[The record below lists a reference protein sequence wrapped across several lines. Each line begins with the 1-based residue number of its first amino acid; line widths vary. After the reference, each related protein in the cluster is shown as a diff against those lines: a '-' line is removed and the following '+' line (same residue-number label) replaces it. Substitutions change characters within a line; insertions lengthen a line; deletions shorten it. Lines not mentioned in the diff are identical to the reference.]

1 MTADKTKVVQR
12 GIKGSKLTHPELD
25 GNFQELVNV
34 IDDVAAIPNTFA
46 TIASL
51 EVVETALQSKT
62 EQTDID
68 QSIDALETNLS
79 ATDGATRVGHGA
91 GTVAAALDAVTDVTD
106 SLTSDTGSDVVKI
119 RGRTITERFDDAL
132 NVLDFVQKPY
142 TDTSKHQAGIVA
154 AIAAAKLQNKELYWP
169 MLLTSTEA
177 LADLHTVRH
186 RGPGGI
192 VAGSDTF
199 YVDPTPTQ
207 SNKLYMAPS
216 GTGDG
221 ITSARPLNGFTGTIG
236 VLQQYA
242 PLCTRWDVVGSAG
255 TYIETVVIPDWI
267 AIGRSYLAFT
277 FPAPVGDRAEPATYP
292 AILSGSGLTAL
303 QGFLSGLGN
312 RISIS
317 NLAVNNWY
325 DSALTNVNQVRRGL
339 SVSSGSFVYLVNCAM
354 TNNGLANVSALP
366 GGTAVV
372 TGGVYD
378 GARYGFDNTGGR
390 LSFSATTT
398 TYSVVRNALEYG
410 LYQKHD
416 SSTVMDYTEFR
427 NCGNIAAAVSYGA
440 AIFAYKSNASVDT
453 RGVKFYANNICW
465 NVRGGFVADNP
476 GIPDVYGTG
485 ADANARRYL
494 CRGGGRDDID
504 TYETNS
510 VNDITKRFGGGST
523 TSATDVLLLDAI
535 ATTREGY
542 LANTDQ
548 CLKMQLFCRAQT
560 GDALI
565 TPLLRHAGGTVSLG
579 TYRITA
585 GKYGEIR
592 LVIRPTSGQT
602 TLQVNFA
609 CTDAIQNLGAAV
621 GQIISSTVDL
631 KTVSLSVEVN
641 GRAEGGGTASLMTC
655 IVEKSG

>member
-1 MTADKTKVVQR
+1 MSIIKVNQIQDIE
-12 GIKGSKLTHPELD
+12 GENPI
-25 GNFQELVNV
+25 NV
-34 IDDVAAIPNTFA
+34 EN
-46 TIASL
+46 IASK
-51 EVVETALQSKT
+51 A
-62 EQTDID
+62 DFAAG
-68 QSIDALETNLS
+68 DAAVLAELS
-79 ATDGATRVGHGA
+79 AAGGADNVGYGNRS
-91 GTVAAALDAVTDVTD
+91 VA
-106 SLTSDTGSDVVKI
+106 
-119 RGRTITERFDDAL
+119 ERFDDAL

-142 TDTSKHQAGIVA
+142 TDTTKHQAGIVA
-154 AIAAAKLQNKELYWP
+154 AIAAAIALDKELYWP
-169 MLLTSTEA
+169 LVLTSSATIA
-177 LADLHTVRH
+177 NFHSVRH

-192 VAGSDTF
+192 IAGTDTF

-207 SNKLYMAPS
+207 SNKLYMTPG

-221 ITSARPLNGFTGTIG
+221 ISSSRPLNGFSETIAA
-236 VLQQYA
+236 LQRYA
-242 PLCTRWDVVGSAG
+242 PLCARWDVVGAAG
-255 TYIETVVIPDWI
+255 TYNEAVAIPDWI
-267 AIGRSYLAFT
+267 AIGRNYLSFT
-277 FPAPVGDRAEPATYP
+277 FPAPAGDRAEPASYP
-292 AILSGSGLTAL
+292 AILSGTGLTAL

-317 NLAVNNWY
+317 NLAISNWY
-325 DSALTNVNQVRRGL
+325 DTALTNVTQVRRGL
-339 SVSSGSFVYLVNCAM
+339 SVNSGSLVYLVNCAM
-354 TNNGLANVSALP
+354 TGNGLANVSALP
-366 GGTAVV
+366 GGTAVI
-372 TGGVYD
+372 TGGVYS
-378 GARYGFDNTGGR
+378 GARYGIDNTGGR
-390 LSFSATTT
+390 VSFSANAT

-416 SSTVMDYTEFR
+416 SSTVMDFTEFR
-427 NCGNIAAAVSYGA
+427 NCGNIAAAAQYGS

-476 GIPDVYGTG
+476 GNPDVYGTG

-504 TYETNS
+504 TYETNAVS
-510 VNDITKRFGGGST
+510 DITKRFGGGST
-523 TSATDVLLLDAI
+523 TSATDALLLNAI
-535 ATTREGY
+535 ANTREGY
-542 LANTDQ
+542 IANPDQ

-565 TPLLRHAGGTVSLG
+565 TPLLRHSGGTVALG

-602 TLQVNFA
+602 TFQVNFA
-609 CTDAIQNLGAAV
+609 CIDAVQNLGAAV
-621 GQIISSTVDL
+621 GQIITSAVDL

-641 GRAEGGGTASLMTC
+641 GRAEGGGTASLITC